1 MLFRS
6 GPFTVR
12 YLIPDDIENP
22 EIEIYD
28 NGAFIPVSG
37 YIDGSYYVF
46 NVDKQEFI
54 FACLER
60 PASLLPVFCSVA
72 AGVLL
77 ILLIVLRIIK
87 RKKAR
92 AKQS

>member
-1 MLFRS
+1 MVLSFR
-6 GPFTVR
+6 F
-12 YLIPDDIENP
+12 
-22 EIEIYD
+22 
-28 NGAFIPVSG
+28 PV